1 MQSVAIKLYK
11 ICQTIQ
17 NPQLKKEL
25 YQIYLDLQ
33 EIIMTMSPEVA
44 ELEDTREEYS
54 DYDSN

>member
-11 ICQTIQ
+11 ICQIIQ

-25 YQIYLDLQ
+25 YEIYLDLQ